1 MIFFCYTY
9 VYLGILYY
17 IFFIYVWVFPAM
29 NDEEIERLL
38 NGSDFDFS
46 EDDDEDEY
54 LSSEFLQN
62 IYKLEES
69 DEEQEERPPQQ
80 HTGELVQSSSRLF
93 WRTKEILSRGP
104 DIADDILLSQ
114 GTSKINMLYS
124 FF

>member
-38 NGSDFDFS
+38 NGSDFDLS

-54 LSSEFLQN
+54 LPSEFLQN
-62 IYKLEES
+62 IY
-69 DEEQEERPPQQ
+69 
-80 HTGELVQSSSRLF
+80 
-93 WRTKEILSRGP
+93 
-104 DIADDILLSQ
+104 
-114 GTSKINMLYS
+114 
-124 FF
+124 

>member
-1 MIFFCYTY
+1 MWDGKLQDFFVFCTSICMIFFCYTY

-54 LSSEFLQN
+54 LPSEFLQN
-62 IYKLEES
+62 IY
-69 DEEQEERPPQQ
+69 
-80 HTGELVQSSSRLF
+80 
-93 WRTKEILSRGP
+93 
-104 DIADDILLSQ
+104 
-114 GTSKINMLYS
+114 
-124 FF
+124 